1 MNKAMSIALCLS
13 IPYCHAESMQQV
25 FTSVFDRNFWG
36 DPEGETFSGPGSS
49 LKQTATM
56 RAKLPGLFE
65 EFGIKTMLD
74 AACGDLNWMK
84 ELGYPFKSYIG
95 IDIVPGLIK
104 RNNEL
109 YHNEVYRFEH
119 KNIVEDPL
127 PQVDLIFCR
136 DCLVHLHFNDI
147 KKALRNF
154 KASGT
159 TYVLMTTFTRKKPNK
174 DIKKIGQWRTLNMQ
188 LPPFNLPEPIAIINE
203 ACTEADK
210 NNSFGDKCLGLW
222 RLADIN
228 I

>member
-1 MNKAMSIALCLS
+1 MSIALCLS
-13 IPYCHAESMQQV
+13 TLYCQAESMQQV
-25 FTSVFDRNFWG
+25 FTSVFDRNFWA
-36 DPEGETFSGPGSS
+36 DPEGETLSGPGSS
-49 LKQTATM
+49 LKQTATI
-56 RAKLPGLFE
+56 RAKLPMLLE
-65 EFGIKTMLD
+65 EFGIRTMLD
-74 AACGDLNWMK
+74 TACGDFNWMK
-84 ELGYPFKSYIG
+84 VVDYPFQAYIG

-109 YHNEVYRFEH
+109 YCDESRIFEH

-154 KASGT
+154 KASGS

-188 LPPFNLPEPIAIINE
+188 LAPFNLPEPVALINE
-203 ACTEADK
+203 ACTEGNSK
-210 NNSFGDKCLGLW
+210 HSFGDKCLGLW
-222 RLADIN
+222 RLDDIN